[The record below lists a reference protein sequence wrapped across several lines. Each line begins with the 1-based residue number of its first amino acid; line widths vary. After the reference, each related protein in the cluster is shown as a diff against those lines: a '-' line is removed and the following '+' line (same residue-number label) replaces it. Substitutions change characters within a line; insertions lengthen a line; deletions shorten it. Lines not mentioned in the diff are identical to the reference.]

1 MRVMVTGAAGRLGY
15 ETCKILAAEGHEVV
29 ALDRADRP
37 DMPVKL
43 HVVDLL
49 DAKRVAELSKE
60 IDAVAH
66 LGNHIDF
73 SPPDA
78 PLIFGENMRMN
89 INVFDG
95 AIQGGAKQLVFASS
109 IQAMI
114 SVPGL
119 PDHSEHTPPPH
130 LPIDGESPACPSNPY
145 GLSKACGEVMLQY
158 YSRNYGVSTLAIRYP
173 WMHDAGKLR
182 EYFTD
187 WRKRVPWIKR
197 HAFAYVGYADGAAV
211 IEAFLRAKLPG
222 FRVYLPAADDNLLN
236 RPAADVIR
244 EIYPDVPLRKPIEQI
259 DRLVDTSRITAET
272 GWRPTYS
279 LHR

>member
-1 MRVMVTGAAGRLGY
+1 MRVMVTGAAGRLGI
-15 ETCKILAAEGHEVV
+15 ETCKALAAGGHEVV

-37 DMPVKL
+37 GLPVKL
-43 HVVDLL
+43 HVVNLL
-49 DAKRVAELSKE
+49 DAKRVAELAKG

-66 LGNHIDF
+66 LGNHIDY

-78 PLIFGENMRMN
+78 PMIFGENMQMN

-95 AIQGGAKQLVFASS
+95 AILGGAKKMVFASS

-114 SVPGL
+114 SVPDV
-119 PDHSEHTPPPH
+119 PVHNDDTRPPQ
-130 LPIDGESPACPSNPY
+130 LPIDGECPARPSNPY

-158 YSRNYGVSTLAIRYP
+158 YSRNYGTSTVAIRYP

-187 WRKRVPWIKR
+187 WRKRVPWIRR
-197 HAFAYVGYADGAAV
+197 HAFAYVSYADGAAL
-211 IEAFLRAKLPG
+211 IGAILRSDLPG
-222 FRVYLPAADDNLLN
+222 FRVYLPSADDNLLN
-236 RPAADVIR
+236 RPAAEVIR
-244 EIYPDVPLRKPIEQI
+244 EVYPGVPLRKPIEQI